1 MKVIPKA
8 LLKKH
13 AKVKRMPK
21 SNKRMKRHFD
31 DGGDVEASLPDF
43 DPSQIDNPAPTL
55 GPVNY
60 DNLSFGKAFALA
72 RKMGNKTFKWR
83 GGSYG
88 TQLAQPGQAKSPSVA
103 AADKAAARQGAAAA
117 MDIPEV
123 TSTASRLN
131 PRSAAA
137 DMDIPEV
144 TSTASRLNPRSAAAA
159 MDIPEVTSTASRL
172 NPRSDADSIQ
182 QYRMTQQALMQDA
195 ANRAN
200 LKAQNRS
207 YTDADRQA
215 LILQAIQN
223 AKNTPRQ
230 QPGYMYG
237 SPNMKKG
244 GKVGKKVAKYAK
256 GGHIGSKRGD
266 GLAQKGKTKGR
277 VR

>member
-31 DGGDVEASLPDF
+31 GGGDVDSPQLPEF
-43 DPSQIDNPAPTL
+43 DPSQMDNPAPTL

-60 DNLSFGKAFALA
+60 DDLSFGKAFALA
-72 RKMGNKTFKWR
+72 RKMGDTTFKWR

-88 TQLAQPGQAKSPSVA
+88 TQLAKPGQSTSPSVA
-103 AADKAAARQGAAAA
+103 AANKAIARHGTAAAQ
-117 MDIPEV
+117 DIPEV
-123 TSTASRLN
+123 TSTARRFDQPSLTEKDAMGRYKDPDFQNYVERRMGNPN
-131 PRSAAA
+131 PRQW
-137 DMDIPEV
+137 
-144 TSTASRLNPRSAAAA
+144 T
-159 MDIPEVTSTASRL
+159 
-172 NPRSDADSIQ
+172 DAD
-182 QYRMTQQALMQDA
+182 RANLTAMGQQAL
-195 ANRAN
+195 ANQI
-200 LKAQNRS
+200 KAQNRS
-207 YTDADRQA
+207 FTDADQNA
-215 LILQAIQN
+215 LIQQAIQN
-223 AKNTPRQ
+223 AKNVPRQ
-230 QPGYMYG
+230 KPGYMYG

-244 GKVGKKVAKYAK
+244 GRVAKYAK

>member
-31 DGGDVEASLPDF
+31 DGGDVDVGASLPDF
-43 DPSQIDNPAPTL
+43 DPTQIDNPAPTL

-72 RKMGNKTFKWR
+72 RKMGDKTFKWR

-103 AADKAAARQGAAAA
+103 AADKAAAHQGAAAA

-123 TSTASRLN
+123 TSTVRRSGPQDLTARDISGRYIDPDFQNYVERRAGNPN
-131 PRSAAA
+131 PRQFTNA
-137 DMDIPEV
+137 DRQALM
-144 TSTASRLNPRSAAAA
+144 A
-159 MDIPEVTSTASRL
+159 MG
-172 NPRSDADSIQ
+172 
-182 QYRMTQQALMQDA
+182 QQAL
-195 ANRAN
+195 ANQT
-200 LKAQNRS
+200 KAQNRS
-207 YTDADRQA
+207 FTDADVQA

-237 SPNMKKG
+237 SPHMKKG

-266 GLAQKGKTKGR
+266 GLAQKGKTKCR

>member
-31 DGGDVEASLPDF
+31 DGGDVEASLPNF

-72 RKMGNKTFKWR
+72 RKMGDKTFKWR

-103 AADKAAARQGAAAA
+103 AADRAIAHQGAAAA

-131 PRSAAA
+131 PRSAA
-137 DMDIPEV
+137 
-144 TSTASRLNPRSAAAA
+144 
-159 MDIPEVTSTASRL
+159 
-172 NPRSDADSIQ
+172 DSIQ

-195 ANRAN
+195 DNRAN

>member
-31 DGGDVEASLPDF
+31 GGGDVEASLPDF

-72 RKMGNKTFKWR
+72 RKMGDKTFKWR

-103 AADKAAARQGAAAA
+103 AADKAVARQGAAAA

-131 PRSAAA
+131 PRSAA
-137 DMDIPEV
+137 
-144 TSTASRLNPRSAAAA
+144 
-159 MDIPEVTSTASRL
+159 
-172 NPRSDADSIQ
+172 DSIQ

-200 LKAQNRS
+200 PNPRQF
-207 YTDADRQA
+207 TDADRQA

>member
-72 RKMGNKTFKWR
+72 RKMGDKTFKWR

-103 AADKAAARQGAAAA
+103 AADRAIAHQGAAAA
-117 MDIPEV
+117 
-123 TSTASRLN
+123 
-131 PRSAAA
+131 
-137 DMDIPEV
+137 MDIPEV

-172 NPRSDADSIQ
+172 NPRSAADSIQ

>member
-72 RKMGNKTFKWR
+72 RKMGDKTFKWR

-103 AADKAAARQGAAAA
+103 AADRAIAHQGAAAA

-131 PRSAAA
+131 PRSAA
-137 DMDIPEV
+137 
-144 TSTASRLNPRSAAAA
+144 
-159 MDIPEVTSTASRL
+159 
-172 NPRSDADSIQ
+172 DSIQ

-195 ANRAN
+195 DNRAN